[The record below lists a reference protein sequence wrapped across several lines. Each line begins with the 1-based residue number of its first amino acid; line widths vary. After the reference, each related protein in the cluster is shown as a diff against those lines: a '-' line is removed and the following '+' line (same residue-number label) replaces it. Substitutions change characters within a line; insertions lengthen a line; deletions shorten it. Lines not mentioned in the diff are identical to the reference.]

1 MKHFKLTTLP
11 LAILCLSTLSSCSDR
26 TGWYKAEN
34 ENKPYIRWWWLGSA
48 VDKEGLTYN
57 LEEFAAKGI
66 GGVEI
71 TPLYGVQ
78 GNEEND
84 IQYLSPK
91 WMEMLSH
98 CIAEGERLGVQID
111 MSNCTGWPFGGPW
124 ISDGDAAKTFRFNAD
139 TTEIFGVQTKQKVK
153 RAAPG
158 GEGWVMNHYDIDVLN
173 RYLKP
178 FEAAFAQSGCPWPNT
193 FFNDSFEVY
202 RAGWDDKLPD
212 AFFADH
218 GYRLEEHLKE
228 FAANDGSEAS
238 KKVIADYRATL
249 GRLYLE
255 NFVKPWTAWAHTHG
269 VRTRNQAHGAPANLI
284 DVYAAADIPECEGFG
299 QSPFTI
305 KGLHHSGGDIRPND
319 ADPAAFKF
327 ASSAA
332 HISGKKL
339 VSCESLTWLTDHF
352 NTTLS
357 LCKPEIDLILASGI
371 NHVYLHGAPY
381 SPKGIDFPGWKFYA
395 TINLSPTNPSIWEHC
410 QGFLEYITR
419 CQAFL
424 SAGEP
429 DADFL
434 LYFPIQD
441 VWMHD
446 FKTQFMMLDIQK
458 MHITMPE
465 FKEDVM
471 TILHKGYDVDYISD
485 DFLQGVTVVRGG
497 QLRTAAG
504 TVYKGLVIPRCKL
517 MPEETRARIEALRNA
532 GAMVLGMDELDE
544 SGIVPETIMN
554 REGMHVVRR
563 SNEVGG
569 KNYFLAN
576 LGPEDLDEWVSLACS
591 AEMVEIFDAM
601 DGRRGFADVRRS
613 EDGRTQV
620 RLQIPSGG
628 SLLLKTFP
636 RKRGKSDC
644 GDWSYYGIGG
654 ESIDLRNNSWELEF
668 IESAPAMP
676 QERYTL
682 DSLTEWTVLPGG
694 DVNQGTARYTTS
706 FTIEDPSEAAQWKL
720 DLGDVRESAVVRVNG
735 HKVAELYAVP
745 FTVNIGEWLTA
756 GENTLQIDV
765 TNLPANRIAQMDRDK
780 IIWRIFKD
788 VNVASPVSRPYTEYD
803 GCGPYSIWPVAPSG
817 LNSTVT
823 LTPLVKE

>member
-1 MKHFKLTTLP
+1 M
-11 LAILCLSTLSSCSDR
+11 ACAAALSSCGDH
-26 TGWYKAEN
+26 TGWYDVEN
-34 ENKPYIRWWWLGSA
+34 ENKPYLRWWWLGSA
-48 VDKEGLTYN
+48 VDREGLTYN
-57 LEEFAAKGI
+57 LEEFASKGI

-71 TPLYGVQ
+71 TPLYGVI

-98 CIAEGERLGVQID
+98 CILEGERLGLQID

-124 ISDGDAAKTFRFNAD
+124 ISAEDAAMTFAFNED
-139 TTEIFGVQTKQKVK
+139 TTAVFGVQTKQKVK

-158 GEGWVMNHYDIDVLN
+158 GEGWVMNHYDIDVLD
-173 RYLKP
+173 RYLAP
-178 FEAAFAQSGCPWPNT
+178 FEKAFTESGCPWPDT

-202 RAGWDDKLPD
+202 RAGWDDKLPE

-218 GYRLEEHLKE
+218 GYRLEDHLKE

-255 NFVKPWTAWAHTHG
+255 NFVRPWTAWAHTHG

-305 KGLHHSGGDIRPND
+305 KGLHHTGGDIRPND

-332 HISGKKL
+332 HISGKQL

-395 TINLSPTNPSIWEHC
+395 TINLSPTNPSIWDHC
-410 QGFLEYITR
+410 EGFLDYIAR

-424 SAGEP
+424 SAGSP

-434 LYFPIQD
+434 LYFPIED

-471 TILHKGYDVDYISD
+471 TVLNKGYDVDYISD
-485 DFLQGVTVVRGG
+485 DFLQGVEVMSDGR
-497 QLRTAAG
+497 LKTASG
-504 TVYKGLVIPRCKL
+504 TVYKGLVIPRCEL
-517 MPEETRARIEALRNA
+517 MPESTEAKIEELAKA
-532 GAMVLGMDELDE
+532 GAKILGMDSLEE
-544 SGIVPETIMN
+544 SGVVPETVMK
-554 REGMHVVRR
+554 RDGMHMVRR
-563 SNEVGG
+563 LNEVGG

-576 LGPEDLDEWVSLACS
+576 LGPEDLDGWVDLACE
-591 AEMVEIFDAM
+591 AEAVEIFDAM
-601 DGRRGFADVRRS
+601 SGERGFAAVSDS
-613 EDGRTQV
+613 LDGRTSV

-628 SLLLKTFP
+628 SLLLKSFP
-636 RKRGKSDC
+636 RKIRKASC
-644 GDWSYYGIGG
+644 GDWKYYT
-654 ESIDLRNNSWELEF
+654 ESGDALNLGLGDWTLEF
-668 IESAPAMP
+668 LESAPEMP
-676 QERYTL
+676 ENVYEL
-682 DSLTEWTVLPGG
+682 DSLTEWTGLPGA
-694 DVNQGTARYTTS
+694 DVIQATARYSTT
-706 FTIEDPSEAAQWKL
+706 FIVEDPSSADEWRL
-720 DLGDVRESAVVRVNG
+720 DLGDVRESAIVHING
-735 HKVAELYAVP
+735 KELPELYAVP
-745 FTVNIGEWLTA
+745 FSVNIGSYLKA
-756 GENTLQIDV
+756 GENRLEIDV

-788 VNVASPVSRPYTEYD
+788 VNIASPVSRPYTEYD

-823 LTPLVKE
+823 ITPLKID